1 MKSRLLLL
9 VVLCVL
15 LLGACSLAP
24 SYKRPPSP
32 VPEAWSS
39 GATVS
44 GTASLGP
51 EAPWRSFLADEGLQR
66 IIETAL
72 TNNRDLRLAALNV
85 ERTQALYGIA
95 RADLLPSVNV
105 MGSGSKGRIP
115 ADLTNTGSA
124 STNEQYSVSL
134 GISSWEIDF
143 FGRLRNLRDKALEE
157 FLATDQARRGAQ
169 ILLVSSVSNACLTLA
184 ADRETLQLA
193 EATLTAQEEA
203 FRIIQKRRDAGMAS
217 ELDLRRA
224 QSSVETARG
233 DVARYTQLVAQD
245 TNVLN
250 LLVGSPVPAAWLPPS
265 LAAIRPLS
273 DISPGLSSELLLRRP
288 DILAA
293 EHRLKGTYA
302 NIGAARAAFFPR
314 ISLSTT
320 IGTASAELSGLFKDG
335 SSTWS
340 FAPQIALPI
349 FDART
354 WSAYRVTKVDRRIAV
369 AQYEKAIQSAFR
381 EVADALAERDAGGRQ
396 IAAQESL
403 IQALAETYR
412 LARARYLKGMDS
424 YLGVL
429 DAQRSLYAGQ
439 KGLVA
444 LQFARIANL
453 VSLYKVLG
461 CGAS

>member
-1 MKSRLLLL
+1 LFYVLIETIFGKKSRQPAPTHGDRPSGQRLKDEIAPMLL

-157 FLATDQARRGAQ
+157 FLANDQARRGAQ

-184 ADRETLQLA
+184 ADRETLPIGRGHPDGPGGGVPHHP
-193 EATLTAQEEA
+193 EA
-203 FRIIQKRRDAGMAS
+203 S
-217 ELDLRRA
+217 
-224 QSSVETARG
+224 
-233 DVARYTQLVAQD
+233 
-245 TNVLN
+245 
-250 LLVGSPVPAAWLPPS
+250 
-265 LAAIRPLS
+265 
-273 DISPGLSSELLLRRP
+273 
-288 DILAA
+288 
-293 EHRLKGTYA
+293 
-302 NIGAARAAFFPR
+302 
-314 ISLSTT
+314 
-320 IGTASAELSGLFKDG
+320 
-335 SSTWS
+335 
-340 FAPQIALPI
+340 
-349 FDART
+349 
-354 WSAYRVTKVDRRIAV
+354 
-369 AQYEKAIQSAFR
+369 
-381 EVADALAERDAGGRQ
+381 
-396 IAAQESL
+396 
-403 IQALAETYR
+403 
-412 LARARYLKGMDS
+412 
-424 YLGVL
+424 
-429 DAQRSLYAGQ
+429 
-439 KGLVA
+439 
-444 LQFARIANL
+444 
-453 VSLYKVLG
+453 
-461 CGAS
+461 